1 VSEGFGRNA
10 APRLLLE
17 PVVANG
23 GRRPRN
29 RLNSGK
35 TRVAA
40 VLDPQAI
47 ESAVRAEYQRLVQS
61 IEGGQDEWKNVIPGK
76 QLLSR
81 FASLTNLDAARLKR
95 LYLQEAAAPRTLSPF
110 EDIVRIFDSF
120 DRA

>member
-1 VSEGFGRNA
+1 MVDRLSSE
-10 APRLLLE
+10 
-17 PVVANG
+17 
-23 GRRPRN
+23 
-29 RLNSGK
+29 K

-47 ESAVRAEYQRLVQS
+47 EASVRAEYRRLAQS
-61 IEGGQDEWKNVIPGK
+61 IDGEQDEWKNVIPGK

-95 LYLQEAAAPRTLSPF
+95 LYLQEATPRTPSPF
-110 EDIVRIFDSF
+110 EDILRIFESL

>member
-1 VSEGFGRNA
+1 MVDRLSSE
-10 APRLLLE
+10 
-17 PVVANG
+17 
-23 GRRPRN
+23 
-29 RLNSGK
+29 K

-47 ESAVRAEYQRLVQS
+47 EASVRAAEYRRLAQS
-61 IEGGQDEWKNVIPGK
+61 IDGEQDEWKNVIPGK

-95 LYLQEAAAPRTLSPF
+95 LYLQEATPRTPSPF
-110 EDIVRIFDSF
+110 EDILRIFESF